1 MVNND
6 DCVKMYR
13 LTQQNKGRFM
23 NTILVTVQNNSDQK
37 LYVSGDPNW
46 DDQQLVVNGE
56 VLNSSV
62 ALEQNEVVVI
72 SMDWDSNERS
82 DFMLG
87 LLVSETKFA
96 ENNSWQM
103 TLGENAKTTLL
114 DVTDSNELGSPK
126 EIYQV
131 SDETEWSLTLSLY
144 PKVS

>member
-1 MVNND
+1 
-6 DCVKMYR
+6 
-13 LTQQNKGRFM
+13 M